1 MPDDLVHLRI
11 ESDDFPCDDLQ
22 VFELSGRESL
32 GKLFAL
38 SIGVVSTKPP
48 GLDLALVEGA
58 MATLV
63 FETQGQD
70 VRRIHGMI
78 AEIRDRID
86 TEPDTRSYYF
96 QLVPRAHRLSL
107 VRTQEIF
114 MELSVPE
121 IIQKKLELVG
131 LGADDVEMRL
141 TATYPKRE
149 FVVQYKETDLAFVS
163 RLAEHEGITFFFEHE
178 GDRDKI
184 VFTDDNQGFPVAP
197 GHEHAAFRARGE
209 RRDIFHIEATTRL
222 VPRAHVVHDYN
233 YRIPLVDPTG
243 SADAPSGLGGG
254 LVEYGTHCKTPV
266 EALRFAKIRAEQTEA
281 THRVFGLESDLG
293 WVRAGGRFTLEG
305 HPKLGDASFLVT
317 EIEHAARQPVALF
330 GGKQEVPYTN
340 TFRAIEGTV
349 PFRPA
354 RVTPKPQIHG
364 VVNGVIAHEMEGTES
379 LFARLDDEGRYLVRM
394 MFDTSQSGER
404 QFVSRRIRMAQPHS
418 GQNYGHHHPLKPGT
432 EVLIGF
438 IDGDP
443 DRPIILH
450 TVPNPITP
458 SPVAANCAP
467 AHRIKTATGILIE
480 MKDAFI
486 VSGGG

>member
-11 ESDDFPCDDLQ
+11 ESDDFSCDDLQ
-22 VFELSGRESL
+22 IFELSGRESL
-32 GKLFAL
+32 GKPFAL
-38 SIGVVSTKPP
+38 TIGVVTTKPP
-48 GLDLALVEGA
+48 GLDLAVVEGA
-58 MATLV
+58 TATLV
-63 FETQGQD
+63 FTVEGQD
-70 VRRIHGMI
+70 ARRIHGMI

-86 TEPDTRSYYF
+86 TEPDTRSYF
-96 QLVPRAHRLSL
+96 LVLVPRAHRLSL

-114 MELSVPE
+114 MDLSVPE

-141 TATYPKRE
+141 SGTYPKRE

-178 GDRDKI
+178 DGRDRI
-184 VFTDDNQGFPVAP
+184 VFTDKNTGFPVAP
-197 GHEHAAFRARGE
+197 GHAIAPFRARGE

-243 SADAPSGLGGG
+243 SAEAPSGLGGG
-254 LVEYGTHCKTPV
+254 LVEYGAHCKTPV
-266 EALRFAKIRAEQTEA
+266 EATRLAKIRAEETEA
-281 THRVFGLESDLG
+281 THRVFGIESDLG
-293 WVRAGGRFTLEG
+293 WIRSGGVFTLDG
-305 HPKLGDASFLVT
+305 HPKLGDTTLLVT
-317 EIEHAARQPVALF
+317 EIEHAARPSVALF
-330 GGKQEVPYTN
+330 GGKDSVPYTN
-340 TFRAIEGTV
+340 RFRAIESSV

-364 VVNGVIAHEMEGTES
+364 VVNGVVAHEMEGTET

-480 MKDAFI
+480 MKDALI
-486 VSGGG
+486 ETGSG